1 MTVLIEEETE
11 VIFPFDYKKLAEEIV
26 ETVIEAEN
34 FPYEAEVS
42 LLLVSIET
50 IQEINREY
58 RKIDSA
64 TDVLS
69 FPMVNYEFPG
79 DFSKLEEQEDN
90 FNPDTGEALLGDI
103 VLCVDKVKEQ
113 ATNFGHSEKRE
124 YAFLIMHSMLH
135 LFGYDH
141 MTKEEAVVMDHSF
154 GDTGKSRGRKAE
166 KNPESNGD
174 FKIKIKFGGIKY
186 EETYGLLIVNSM
198 CFKFGCWLWKKK

>member
-26 ETVIEAEN
+26 ETAIEAEN

-50 IQEINREY
+50 IQELNREY

-141 MTKEEAVVMDHSF
+141 MTKEEAVVME
-154 GDTGKSRGRKAE
+154 E
-166 KNPESNGD
+166 KQK
-174 FKIKIKFGGIKY
+174 KILNQMGI
-186 EETYGLLIVNSM
+186 LR
-198 CFKFGCWLWKKK
+198 